1 MININQQQMLQLIL
15 LPLLWL
21 LLVPAQAEESPMEVV
36 RTTSEEVFNEL
47 RGNEELSREQINR
60 LIEGVILP
68 RVDFEAF
75 SRLTL
80 ARHWR
85 QASDEQRQAFTREF
99 RELLIRTYA
108 TSLAEYSGERIEYL
122 KERREEDN
130 RALVNTRIV
139 RPDGPAIPVDYRLRL
154 NDDKWQVYDI
164 VIDGVSL
171 IINYRSSFQQ
181 TIRQQGLDAL
191 IRQLSERRT

>member
-1 MININQQQMLQLIL
+1 MIKQQMLRLVL
-15 LPLLWL
+15 FPLLWL
-21 LLVPAQAEESPMEVV
+21 LLMPAQAGESPMEVV

-47 RGNEELSREQINR
+47 RGNRELSREQLNR
-60 LIEGVILP
+60 LIERVILP

-108 TSLAEYSGERIEYL
+108 ASLSEYSGEKIEYI
-122 KERREEDN
+122 KERQAEDG

-191 IRQLSERRT
+191 IQQMAERRV

>member
-1 MININQQQMLQLIL
+1 MINQQPMLRLIL

-21 LLVPAQAEESPMEVV
+21 LLMPAQAEESPMEVV

-47 RGNEELSREQINR
+47 RGNRELSREQINR
-60 LIEGVILP
+60 LIESVILP

-99 RELLIRTYA
+99 RQLLIRTYA
-108 TSLAEYSGERIEYL
+108 SSLAEYSGEKIEYL
-122 KERREEDN
+122 KERREEDD

-154 NDDKWQVYDI
+154 NDGKWQVYDI
-164 VIDGVSL
+164 VVDGVSL

-191 IRQLSERRT
+191 IRQLSERRA

>member
-1 MININQQQMLQLIL
+1 MINQQPMLRLIL

-21 LLVPAQAEESPMEVV
+21 LLMPAQAEESPMEVV

-47 RGNEELSREQINR
+47 RGNRELSREQINR
-60 LIEGVILP
+60 LIESVILP

-99 RELLIRTYA
+99 RQLLIRTYA
-108 TSLAEYSGERIEYL
+108 SSLAEYSGEKIEYL
-122 KERREEDN
+122 KERREEDD

-154 NDDKWQVYDI
+154 NGGKWQVYDI
-164 VIDGVSL
+164 VVDGVSL

-191 IRQLSERRT
+191 IRQLSERRA

>member
-1 MININQQQMLQLIL
+1 MIKQQPMLRLIL

-47 RGNEELSREQINR
+47 RGNRELSREQINR
-60 LIEGVILP
+60 LIENVILP

-99 RELLIRTYA
+99 RQLLIRTYA
-108 TSLAEYSGERIEYL
+108 SSMAEYSGEKIEYL
-122 KERREEDN
+122 KERREEDD

-139 RPDGPAIPVDYRLRL
+139 RPDGPAIPVDYRLRR
-154 NDDKWQVYDI
+154 NGGKWQVYDI
-164 VIDGVSL
+164 VVDGVSL

-191 IRQLSERRT
+191 IRQLSERRA